1 MNRFNLFYYFYIPNK
16 AQKILHFL
24 RILDTY
30 YKMLYH
36 KNQLNFLLLLKKK
49 ISKKILIVIQFHA
62 NIFSTF
68 LIFLKSTQQKHL
80 PELKD
85 FFFFFFQDH

>member
-49 ISKKILIVIQFHA
+49 
-62 NIFSTF
+62 N
-68 LIFLKSTQQKHL
+68 QQKNL
-80 PELKD
+80 NSYSISRKY
-85 FFFFFFQDH
+85 FFHFLNFSEKHSAKTLT